1 VTARPSPEQ
10 TDLSNSSDTTDPQL
24 QSVLHRDL
32 PTTQPDNVPTI
43 QPENLPTTQAPAET
57 KRPLRIVVAEDEAII
72 RLDLVEMLAEEGYE
86 VVGEASRGNT
96 AVELVREHRPDLAIF
111 DIKMPEMDGL
121 AAARI
126 VVEEEISGV
135 IILTAFSQR
144 ELIEQARDVGV
155 LAYLMKP
162 FQKAE
167 LIAAIE
173 VAVSRHRERVALT
186 SEVRSL
192 EDKLETRKLLD
203 RAKGVLVKTGMTEP
217 EAFAH
222 IQREAMNRRTTMR
235 MIAESILAPCLAPE
249 TSS

>member
-1 VTARPSPEQ
+1 M
-10 TDLSNSSDTTDPQL
+10 TDTPPGTTPNSSKASMPDPDQPVG
-24 QSVLHRDL
+24 QSAG
-32 PTTQPDNVPTI
+32 TAT
-43 QPENLPTTQAPAET
+43 PAHT
-57 KRPLRIVVAEDEAII
+57 PARLGSASAKNRPLRIVVAEDEAII

-86 VVGEASRGNT
+86 VVGEASRGTT

-121 AAARI
+121 TGASI
-126 VVEEEISGV
+126 VVAEELSGV

-167 LIAAIE
+167 LVAAIE

-186 SEVRSL
+186 AEVRSL

-203 RAKGVLVKTGMTEP
+203 RAKAALVKSGMREP

-222 IQREAMNRRTTMR
+222 IQREAMNGRTTMR
-235 MIAESILAPCLAPE
+235 AVSEAILAASPGV
-249 TSS
+249 SSE

>member
-1 VTARPSPEQ
+1 VNIGSAPEP
-10 TDLSNSSDTTDPQL
+10 LAYPANANSTKEL
-24 QSVLHRDL
+24 AAILHPL
-32 PTTQPDNVPTI
+32 LNQKV
-43 QPENLPTTQAPAET
+43 
-57 KRPLRIVVAEDEAII
+57 PLRIVVAEDEAII

-121 AAARI
+121 TAASI
-126 VVEEEISGV
+126 VVNEELAGV
-135 IILTAFSQR
+135 IVLTAFSQR

-167 LIAAIE
+167 LVAAIE

-186 SEVRSL
+186 NEKRSL

-203 RAKGVLVKTGMTEP
+203 RAKAVLVKSGLSEP
-217 EAFAH
+217 DAFAH
-222 IQREAMNRRTTMR
+222 IQREAMNGRTTMR
-235 MIAESILAPCLAPE
+235 AIAESILAEAQPTTNNDEPA
-249 TSS
+249 

>member
-1 VTARPSPEQ
+1 MTDRPPG
-10 TDLSNSSDTTDPQL
+10 TTPNSSKASTAHLDQPVG
-24 QSVLHRDL
+24 QSAG
-32 PTTQPDNVPTI
+32 TAT
-43 QPENLPTTQAPAET
+43 PAHT
-57 KRPLRIVVAEDEAII
+57 PAGLGSASAKYKPLRIVVAEDEAII

-86 VVGEASRGNT
+86 VVGEANRGTT
-96 AVELVREHRPDLAIF
+96 AVELVREHRPDIAIF

-121 AAARI
+121 TAASI
-126 VVEEEISGV
+126 VVAEELSGV

-167 LIAAIE
+167 LVAAIE

-186 SEVRSL
+186 GEVRSL

-203 RAKGVLVKTGMTEP
+203 RAKAVLVKSGMREP

-222 IQREAMNRRTTMR
+222 IQREAMNGRTTMR
-235 MIAESILAPCLAPE
+235 LVSEAILAVSPAIASE
-249 TSS
+249 

>member
-1 VTARPSPEQ
+1 M
-10 TDLSNSSDTTDPQL
+10 NSTNTTDSSQALFKTPAADPHEPRQVPQPK
-24 QSVLHRDL
+24 SA
-32 PTTQPDNVPTI
+32 T
-43 QPENLPTTQAPAET
+43 
-57 KRPLRIVVAEDEAII
+57 LRIVVAEDEAII

-96 AVELVREHRPDLAIF
+96 AVELVRELRPDLAIF

-121 AAARI
+121 TAARI
-126 VVEEEISGV
+126 VVDEELSGV

-173 VAVSRHRERVALT
+173 VAVSRHRERVTLT
-186 SEVRSL
+186 AEVRSL

-203 RAKGVLVKTGMTEP
+203 RAKAALVQTGMTEP
-217 EAFAH
+217 ESFAH
-222 IQREAMNRRTTMR
+222 IQRAAMNGRTTMR
-235 MIAESILAPCLAPE
+235 AVAEEILTPPKHSASE
-249 TSS
+249 N

>member
-1 VTARPSPEQ
+1 MPSTETSSLNIGSGAEPVAYPSNANSTKETAPILGPPK
-10 TDLSNSSDTTDPQL
+10 DPKA
-24 QSVLHRDL
+24 S
-32 PTTQPDNVPTI
+32 
-43 QPENLPTTQAPAET
+43 
-57 KRPLRIVVAEDEAII
+57 LRIVVAEDEAII

-111 DIKMPEMDGL
+111 DIKMPGMDGL
-121 AAARI
+121 TAASI
-126 VVEEEISGV
+126 VVNEELSGV
-135 IILTAFSQR
+135 IVLTAFSQR

-167 LIAAIE
+167 LVAAIE

-186 SEVRSL
+186 NEVRSL
-192 EDKLETRKLLD
+192 EDKLETRKILD
-203 RAKGVLVKTGMTEP
+203 RAKAALVKSGLSEP
-217 EAFAH
+217 DAFAY

-235 MIAESILAPCLAPE
+235 AIAESILAAAQPTTP
-249 TSS
+249 SSINEPG

>member
-1 VTARPSPEQ
+1 MTDTPPGTLPNSCTTPVADTDQLPGQSAMPEHTSAGLVSTAAK
-10 TDLSNSSDTTDPQL
+10 
-24 QSVLHRDL
+24 
-32 PTTQPDNVPTI
+32 I
-43 QPENLPTTQAPAET
+43 
-57 KRPLRIVVAEDEAII
+57 KPLRIVVAEDEAII
-72 RLDLVEMLAEEGYE
+72 RLDLVEMLAEEGYD
-86 VVGEASRGNT
+86 VVGEANRGTT

-121 AAARI
+121 TAASI
-126 VVEEEISGV
+126 VVAEELSGV
-135 IILTAFSQR
+135 IVLTAFSQR

-167 LIAAIE
+167 LVAAIE

-186 SEVRSL
+186 VEVRSL

-203 RAKGVLVKTGMTEP
+203 RAKAVLVLAGMTEP

-222 IQREAMNRRTTMR
+222 IQREAMNGRTTMR
-235 MIAESILAPCLAPE
+235 AVSEAILATPQNTPSA
-249 TSS
+249 

>member
-1 VTARPSPEQ
+1 M
-10 TDLSNSSDTTDPQL
+10 TDTPPITTPNSSTASTVHNDQQAC
-24 QSVLHRDL
+24 QS
-32 PTTQPDNVPTI
+32 
-43 QPENLPTTQAPAET
+43 AET
-57 KRPLRIVVAEDEAII
+57 ATPEHARAGLVSASAKNKPLRIVVAEDEAII

-86 VVGEASRGNT
+86 VVGEASRGTT

-121 AAARI
+121 TAASI
-126 VVEEEISGV
+126 VVAEELSGV

-167 LIAAIE
+167 LVAAIE

-186 SEVRSL
+186 REVRSL

-203 RAKGVLVKTGMTEP
+203 RAKAALVKSGMSEP

-222 IQREAMNRRTTMR
+222 IQREAMNGRTTMR
-235 MIAESILAPCLAPE
+235 AVSEAILDASPAVPSE
-249 TSS
+249 